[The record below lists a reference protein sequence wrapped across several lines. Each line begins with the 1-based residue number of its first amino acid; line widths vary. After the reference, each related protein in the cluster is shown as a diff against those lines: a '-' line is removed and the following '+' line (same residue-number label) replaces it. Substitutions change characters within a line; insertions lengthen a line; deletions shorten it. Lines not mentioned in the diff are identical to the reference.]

1 MKIYIHVSR
10 DPYTG
15 SITRMAIY
23 ENLDQARN
31 SAHRYHT
38 KHIHALE
45 NGEIIEH
52 TLGDGMVDFDEPVV
66 RYEYDIKVK
75 EKPVVEG
82 VENEK

>member
-1 MKIYIHVSR
+1 MKVYIHVSR

-15 SITRMAIY
+15 SITQMSIY
-23 ENLDQARN
+23 DNLEQARN
-31 SAHRYHT
+31 GAYQYHA
-38 KHIHALE
+38 KHAYALE
-45 NGEIIEH
+45 SGEIIEH
-52 TLGDGMVDFDEPVV
+52 TLGDGMVDFDAPVV

>member
-1 MKIYIHVSR
+1 MKVYIHVSR

-23 ENLDQARN
+23 DNLEQARN
-31 SAHRYHT
+31 GAYQYHT
-38 KHIHALE
+38 KHAYGLE
-45 NGEIIEH
+45 SGEIIEH
-52 TLGDGMVDFDEPVV
+52 TLGDGMVDFDSPVV

-75 EKPVVEG
+75 ENSVVEG